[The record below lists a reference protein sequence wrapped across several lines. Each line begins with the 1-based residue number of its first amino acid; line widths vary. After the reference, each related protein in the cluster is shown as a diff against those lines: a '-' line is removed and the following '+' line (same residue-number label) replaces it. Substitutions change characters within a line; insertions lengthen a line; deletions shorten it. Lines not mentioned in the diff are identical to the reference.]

1 MNRVG
6 APGSAAHTEPAWVGQ
21 VLQYWFEV
29 LSEDHWFDH
38 DRGVDDQIRDRFL
51 ALHERLAGGDS
62 DEVTTP
68 REFLAAV
75 VVLDQFSRNLFRGTS
90 RAYSADAKA
99 RQLARRAID
108 QGFDFDMTDAQKQFL
123 YMPYQHSED
132 RQDQVRSLTLFEKL
146 GNEHWTQYARAHKS
160 IIDRFGRFPH
170 RNQILGRI
178 SSAEEIASLNEPMSS
193 F

>member
-29 LSEDHWFDH
+29 LNENHWFDH

-51 ALHERLAGGDS
+51 ALHERLAAGDGA
-62 DEVTTP
+62 EVTTP
-68 REFLAAV
+68 REVLAAV
-75 VVLDQFSRNLFRGTS
+75 IVLDQFSRNIFRGTS
-90 RAYSADAKA
+90 RDYSADATA
-99 RQLARRAID
+99 LQLARRAID

-146 GNEHWTQYARAHKS
+146 GNENWLQYARAHKS

-170 RNQILGRI
+170 RNQVLGRT